1 MEIQD
6 LAKAIDGKL
15 YGNDDFFSIDGFTGK
30 ITFLHDAHTGDIV
43 IREEID
49 STGVEMAFKKNIACL
64 ITPNPKD
71 GAIETAQRLAFPLIV
86 IDDIEIAKEYVSK
99 YSEENQQNST
109 KRGGTIQN
117 FVHQVEE
124 KIPAKD
130 GIIEEITE
138 KIPAKD
144 GILDELSEKIPDKEG
159 IIDEIAEKIPFL
171 SDEDELPDNGL
182 DDINELVSKVNGELI
197 GNPDFFSIDGFTGK
211 FTFLNEAHTGDIVIR
226 HWINGTGIEMAFKKN
241 IACLI
246 TQTPKD
252 GAIETAQRLAFPLI
266 ITDKIELANAF
277 ALSHTIRKYS
287 PKSTNIVI
295 TGTNGKSTTSHL
307 IYHILNNAG
316 YHVLTNT
323 DSESEFNTLIDPM
336 VSKLISDEVLANG
349 KLDYLVIEVSEVQ
362 GWLDK
367 LMENH
372 AALMSEA
379 IQPKVGVITN
389 IAMDHIGL
397 VNSIEDV
404 FNEIKAVPE
413 AIGDGTTVL
422 NYDDEMVRKL
432 DAENPFY
439 TSMSPLDEDNAVYFD
454 GKNIVYDDNPILSI
468 EELPFKG
475 QHFIQNI
482 LSAIAACISLGIDT
496 DKIADGVKTYKAL
509 NRRFA
514 KLNDEPLIYDDFAHN
529 PDGIKATI
537 SETLKML
544 PENQKLHV
552 ACAIRGSRGVEINQL
567 NVDALVE
574 SMNDDIELYLSSSKD
589 VVNEL
594 NFVEDDERE
603 VFFATLNKNDIPYT
617 HFDNLKD
624 CLEEVYNK
632 ADKKDVVLLIG
643 AQGMDPAESLLKDII
658 KI

>member
-1 MEIQD
+1 MVNSIN
-6 LAKAIDGKL
+6 GKL
-15 YGNDDFFSIDGFTGK
+15 YGNKDFFSIDGFTGK
-30 ITFLHDAHTGDIV
+30 MTFLHDAHTGDIV

-49 STGVEMAFKKNIACL
+49 STGVEMAFNKNIACL

-71 GAIETAQRLAFPLIV
+71 GAIETAQRLGFPLIV
-86 IDDIEIAKEYVSK
+86 IDNIDIAKDYVYK
-99 YSEENQQNST
+99 YSKENEADSSSG
-109 KRGGTIQN
+109 RDTIHNIVQ
-117 FVHQVEE
+117 QVEE
-124 KIPAKD
+124 KIPD
-130 GIIEEITE
+130 TEDIIE
-138 KIPAKD
+138 
-144 GILDELSEKIPDKEG
+144 
-159 IIDEIAEKIPFL
+159 EIAEKIPFIR
-171 SDEDELPDNGL
+171 SDDAEELPDNGL
-182 DDINELVSKVNGELI
+182 DDINELVKQVEGELV
-197 GNPDFFSIDGFTGK
+197 GNKDFFSIDGFTGK
-211 FTFLNEAHTGDIVIR
+211 FTFLNDAHTGDIVIR
-226 HWINGTGIEMAFKKN
+226 HWINGTGIEMAFNKN

-252 GAIETAQRLAFPLI
+252 GAIETAQRLGFPLI

-277 ALSHTIRKYS
+277 ALSHTVKKYS
-287 PKSTNIVI
+287 PDSTNVVI

-316 YHVLTNT
+316 YHTLTNT

-336 VSKLISDEVLANG
+336 VSKLISDEVIANG

-362 GWLDK
+362 GWLGK

-379 IQPKVGVITN
+379 IKPKVGVITN

-397 VNSIEDV
+397 VNSIDDV
-404 FNEIKAVPE
+404 FNEIKAVPQ
-413 AIGDGTTVL
+413 AIGDGITIL
-422 NYDDEMVRKL
+422 NYDDELVRKL
-432 DAENPFY
+432 DAKNPFY
-439 TSMSPLDEDNAVYFD
+439 TSMSQLDKENAVYFD
-454 GKNIVYDDNPILSI
+454 GKDIVYEGNSILTI
-468 EELPFKG
+468 DELPFKG
-475 QHFIQNI
+475 NHFIQNI
-482 LSAIAACISLGIDT
+482 LSAVGACISLGIDL
-496 DKIADGVKTYKAL
+496 DKIVDGVKTYKAL

-514 KLNDEPLIYDDFAHN
+514 KLCDEPLIYDDFAHN

-537 SETLKML
+537 SETLKLL

-574 SMNDDIELYLSSSKD
+574 SMTEDIELYLSSSKD

-603 VFFATLNKNDIPYT
+603 VFFKTLNDNDIEFT
-617 HFDNLKD
+617 HFDNLID
-624 CLEEVYNK
+624 CLKEVYEK
-632 ADKKDVVLLIG
+632 ADKKDIILLIG
-643 AQGMDPAESLLKDII
+643 AQGMDPAESLLTDII

>member
-6 LAKAIDGKL
+6 LVNSINGKL
-15 YGNDDFFSIDGFTGK
+15 YGNKDFFSIDGFTGK
-30 ITFLHDAHTGDIV
+30 MTFLHDAHTGDIV

-49 STGVEMAFKKNIACL
+49 STGVEMAFNKNIACL

-71 GAIETAQRLAFPLIV
+71 GAIETAQRLGFPLIV
-86 IDDIEIAKEYVSK
+86 IDNIDIAKDYVYK
-99 YSEENQQNST
+99 YAKENEENSSSSKETLQN
-109 KRGGTIQN
+109 IVQ
-117 FVHQVEE
+117 QVEE
-124 KIPAKD
+124 KIPD
-130 GIIEEITE
+130 TEDILEEITE
-138 KIPAKD
+138 KIPFIRSD
-144 GILDELSEKIPDKEG
+144 DDE
-159 IIDEIAEKIPFL
+159 
-171 SDEDELPDNGL
+171 ELLDNGL
-182 DDINELVSKVNGELI
+182 DDINELVEQVEGELV
-197 GNPDFFSIDGFTGK
+197 GNRDFFSIDGFTGK
-211 FTFLNEAHTGDIVIR
+211 FTFLNDAHTGDIVIR
-226 HWINGTGIEMAFKKN
+226 HWINGTGVEMAFNKN

-252 GAIETAQRLAFPLI
+252 GAIEAAQRLSFPLI

-277 ALSHTIRKYS
+277 ALSHTVKKYS
-287 PKSTNIVI
+287 PDSTNVVI

-316 YHVLTNT
+316 YRTLTNT

-336 VSKLISDEVLANG
+336 VSKLISDEVIANG

-362 GWLDK
+362 GWLGK

-379 IQPKVGVITN
+379 ISPKVGVITN

-397 VNSIEDV
+397 VNSIDDV
-404 FNEIKAVPE
+404 FNEIKAVPQ
-413 AIGDGTTVL
+413 AIGDGITIL
-422 NYDDEMVRKL
+422 NYDDELVRKL
-432 DAENPFY
+432 DAKNPFY
-439 TSMSPLDEDNAVYFD
+439 TSMSPLDKENAVYFD
-454 GKNIVYDDNPILSI
+454 GKDIVYEENSILTI
-468 EELPFKG
+468 DELPFKG
-475 QHFIQNI
+475 NHFIQNI
-482 LSAIAACISLGIDT
+482 LSAVGACISLGIDI
-496 DKIADGVKTYKAL
+496 DKIVEGVKSYKAL

-514 KLNDEPLIYDDFAHN
+514 KLCDEPLIYDDFAHN

-537 SETLKML
+537 SETLKLL
-544 PENQKLHV
+544 PENQKLLV

-594 NFVEDDERE
+594 NFVEDEERE
-603 VFFATLNKNDIPYT
+603 VFFNTLNDNNIEFT
-617 HFDNLKD
+617 HFDNLID
-624 CLEEVYNK
+624 CLKEVYEN
-632 ADKKDVVLLIG
+632 ADKKDIILLIG

>member
-1 MEIQD
+1 MDIQD
-6 LAKAIDGKL
+6 LVNSINGKL
-15 YGNDDFFSIDGFTGK
+15 YGNKDFFSIDGFTGK
-30 ITFLHDAHTGDIV
+30 MTFLHDAHTGDIV

-49 STGVEMAFKKNIACL
+49 STGVEMAFNKNIACL

-71 GAIETAQRLAFPLIV
+71 GAIETAQRLGFPLIV
-86 IDDIEIAKEYVSK
+86 IDNIDIAKEYVYK
-99 YSEENQQNST
+99 YSKENEADSSSG
-109 KRGGTIQN
+109 RDTIHNIVQ
-117 FVHQVEE
+117 QVEE
-124 KIPAKD
+124 KIPD
-130 GIIEEITE
+130 TEDIIE
-138 KIPAKD
+138 
-144 GILDELSEKIPDKEG
+144 
-159 IIDEIAEKIPFL
+159 EIAEKIPFIR
-171 SDEDELPDNGL
+171 SDDAEELPDNGL
-182 DDINELVSKVNGELI
+182 DDINELVKQVEGELV
-197 GNPDFFSIDGFTGK
+197 GNKDFFSIDGFTGK
-211 FTFLNEAHTGDIVIR
+211 FTFLNDAHTGDIVIR
-226 HWINGTGIEMAFKKN
+226 HWINGTGIEMAFNKN

-252 GAIETAQRLAFPLI
+252 GAIETAQRLGFPLI

-277 ALSHTIRKYS
+277 ALSHTVKKYS
-287 PKSTNIVI
+287 PDSTNVVI

-316 YHVLTNT
+316 YHTLTNT

-336 VSKLISDEVLANG
+336 VSKLISDEVIANG

-362 GWLDK
+362 GWLGK

-379 IQPKVGVITN
+379 IKPKVGVITN

-397 VNSIEDV
+397 VNSIDDV
-404 FNEIKAVPE
+404 FNEIKAVPQ
-413 AIGDGTTVL
+413 AIGDGITIL
-422 NYDDEMVRKL
+422 NYDDELVRKL
-432 DAENPFY
+432 DAKNPFY
-439 TSMSPLDEDNAVYFD
+439 TSMSQLDKENAVYFD
-454 GKNIVYDDNPILSI
+454 GKDIVYEGNSILTI
-468 EELPFKG
+468 DELPFKG
-475 QHFIQNI
+475 NHFIQNI
-482 LSAIAACISLGIDT
+482 LSAVGACISLGIDL
-496 DKIADGVKTYKAL
+496 DKIVDGVKTYKAL

-514 KLNDEPLIYDDFAHN
+514 KLCDEPLIYDDFAHN

-537 SETLKML
+537 SETLKLL

-574 SMNDDIELYLSSSKD
+574 SMTEDIELYLSSSKD

-603 VFFATLNKNDIPYT
+603 VFFKTLNDNDIEFT
-617 HFDNLKD
+617 HFDNLID
-624 CLEEVYNK
+624 CLKEVYEK
-632 ADKKDVVLLIG
+632 ADKKDIILLIG
-643 AQGMDPAESLLKDII
+643 AQGMDPAESLLTDII